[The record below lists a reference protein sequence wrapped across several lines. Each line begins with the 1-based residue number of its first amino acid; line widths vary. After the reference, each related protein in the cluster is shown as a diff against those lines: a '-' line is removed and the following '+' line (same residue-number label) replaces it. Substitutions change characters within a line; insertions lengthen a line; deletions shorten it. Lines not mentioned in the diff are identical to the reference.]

1 MRRLGKLLTSR
12 MFFSGI
18 IMILQFVIIV
28 FAANYLNEKFSLFYI
43 VMGIFAVVF
52 VFYLVNA
59 DMNPWYK
66 IPWIIIV
73 LALPVFGVIT
83 YVLFGRNDK
92 RNRRFRKYVNARVKI
107 EDLTKEREEDV
118 ALLRQN
124 DTFFHRTTRYVAI
137 NAGYPVSGGNTAQYF
152 APPKTWSICLGHIC
166 RILLS

>member
-1 MRRLGKLLTSR
+1 MRRLSKLLTSR

-18 IMILQFVIIV
+18 IMILQFAIIIL
-28 FAANYLNEKFSLFYI
+28 AADYLNEKFSVFYAA
-43 VMGIFAVVF
+43 MGFIAVVF

-92 RNRRFRKYVNARVKI
+92 RNRRFRKYVNARVK
-107 EDLTKEREEDV
+107 
-118 ALLRQN
+118 LR
-124 DTFFHRTTRYVAI
+124 T
-137 NAGYPVSGGNTAQYF
+137 
-152 APPKTWSICLGHIC
+152 
-166 RILLS
+166 